1 MLQNLSDLHLFEDLP
16 DSVTQE
22 IKEMIDV
29 PVEDAYM
36 PDFDAEDPSVSED
49 MEEEISKEENECRH
63 LNLSRVATDTILKAN
78 ESDFAKRVVQTLL
91 DVQKKE
97 RCDIIEYPTS
107 MPDIRTFLF
116 YFSGKMGGSVNVEFK
131 DDLKYSFGDN
141 RTIETRNMCDMDKT
155 VVALAKEFEGKI
167 YFGIYAKTQLF
178 IVVPGAV
185 FLLMLCGMNTIT
197 DLTDRDLLY
206 RFMKCVVW
214 KEASRVKM
222 VDYVVFDRSFRTT
235 SLKVRKQECDVKMNY
250 NDDIPDEKIF
260 NWINSNES
268 GLMVL
273 HGEPGTGKTSYI
285 RDLVYRTKNRFM
297 FFDKSL
303 FQHMTDASLIE
314 MLLEHRNSIIVL
326 EDCEDLLTDRTGF
339 GSCMTTILNLTDG
352 ILGDS
357 LRFKFICT
365 FNADIVD
372 IDPAILR
379 KGRMR
384 LKYEF
389 KKLDG
394 KKAVALGKKLG
405 VDVPE
410 KEMALCEVYNFVEDN
425 GKPPEK
431 EKAKVGF

>member
-1 MLQNLSDLHLFEDLP
+1 MLQNLSDLHLLEDLP
-16 DSVTQE
+16 DSVIQE
-22 IKEMIDV
+22 IKEMKDAPIDS
-29 PVEDAYM
+29 DYM

-49 MEEEISKEENECRH
+49 MEEEISKEENEFH
-63 LNLSRVATDTILKAN
+63 QLNLTKVSAETIEKAN
-78 ESDFAKRVVQTLL
+78 DNDFAKRVSQTLL
-91 DVQKKE
+91 DIQKKE

-107 MPDIRTFLF
+107 TPDVRTFFF
-116 YFSGKMGGSVNVEFK
+116 YFNNKMGGSVNVEFK
-131 DDLKYSFGDN
+131 DDLKYSFGEN
-141 RTIETRNMCDMDKT
+141 RTIETKNMCDLEKT
-155 VVALAKEFEGKI
+155 IVSLVKEFAGQI
-167 YFGIYAKTQLF
+167 YIGAYAKTQLF
-178 IVVPGAV
+178 IVVPSGA
-185 FLLMLCGMNTIT
+185 FLLMLCGTNAIV
-197 DLTDRDLLY
+197 DLTNRDILY
-206 RFMKCVVW
+206 RFLKCIVW
-214 KEASRVKM
+214 KESSRVKM

-235 SLKVRKQECDVKMNY
+235 SLKVRKQECDVKANY
-250 NDDIPDEKIF
+250 NDDLPDEKIF
-260 NWINSNES
+260 NWINSDES

-285 RDLVYRTKNRFM
+285 RNLVYRTKNRFM

-410 KEMALCEVYNFVEDN
+410 KEMALCEVYNYAEDN
-425 GKPPEK
+425 GKPQEK

>member
-1 MLQNLSDLHLFEDLP
+1 MLQKFSDLHLLEDLS
-16 DSVTQE
+16 DSVIQE
-22 IKEMIDV
+22 IKEMKDV

-49 MEEEISKEENECRH
+49 MEEEISKEENECHH
-63 LNLSRVATDTILKAN
+63 LNLSKVATDTISKAN

-141 RTIETRNMCDMDKT
+141 RTIETKNMCDMDKT

-167 YFGIYAKTQLF
+167 YFGTYAKTQFF

-235 SLKVRKQECDVKMNY
+235 SLKVRKQECDVKTNY
-250 NDDIPDEKIF
+250 NDDLPDEKIF

-410 KEMALCEVYNFVEDN
+410 KEMALCEVYNYVEDN

>member
-1 MLQNLSDLHLFEDLP
+1 MGSSPASSTNFKKKNNQLDKMSTDIPYEADYDFMDFMDEDEEQVDDFGVTIPKEVADAILRVRHGSMSDRVFSALSKTKADAIQFSTSLP
-16 DSVTQE
+16 DLRVLFF
-22 IKEMIDV
+22 EMFGEQGSCVNIEFKNDSFADFGEDKIPLKDMCSIEETACALADAFGKDNIYMAAMNRADIFIIVDGCICNLMPCGANILYDV
-29 PVEDAYM
+29 E
-36 PDFDAEDPSVSED
+36 
-49 MEEEISKEENECRH
+49 K
-63 LNLSRVATDTILKAN
+63 
-78 ESDFAKRVVQTLL
+78 
-91 DVQKKE
+91 
-97 RCDIIEYPTS
+97 
-107 MPDIRTFLF
+107 
-116 YFSGKMGGSVNVEFK
+116 VEFFKKIIKTIKWKK
-131 DDLKYSFGDN
+131 DNKH
-141 RTIETRNMCDMDKT
+141 
-155 VVALAKEFEGKI
+155 
-167 YFGIYAKTQLF
+167 
-178 IVVPGAV
+178 
-185 FLLMLCGMNTIT
+185 
-197 DLTDRDLLY
+197 
-206 RFMKCVVW
+206 
-214 KEASRVKM
+214 KM

-235 SLKVRKQECDVKMNY
+235 SLKVKKQECDIKMNY

-260 NWINSNES
+260 NWINSDES

-285 RDLVYRTKNRFM
+285 RNLVYRTKNRFM
-297 FFDKSL
+297 FFDKSI
-303 FQHMTDASLIE
+303 FHHMTDSSLIE
-314 MLLEHRNSIIVL
+314 MLLKHRNSIIVL

-410 KEMALCEVYNFVEDN
+410 KDMALCEVYNFVEDN

>member
-1 MLQNLSDLHLFEDLP
+1 MKDAPIDSD
-16 DSVTQE
+16 
-22 IKEMIDV
+22 
-29 PVEDAYM
+29 YM

-49 MEEEISKEENECRH
+49 MEEEISKEENEFH
-63 LNLSRVATDTILKAN
+63 QLNLSKVSAETIRKAN
-78 ESDFAKRVVQTLL
+78 DNDFARRAEQTML
-91 DVQKKE
+91 DIQKKE

-107 MPDIRTFLF
+107 TPDIRTFFF
-116 YFSGKMGGSVNVEFK
+116 YFNQKMGGSASVEFK
-131 DDLKYSFGDN
+131 DDLKYCFGEN
-141 RTIETRNMCDMDKT
+141 RTIETKNMCDLEKT
-155 VVALAKEFEGKI
+155 IVALSKEFEGKI
-167 YFGIYAKTQLF
+167 YFGVYAKTQLF
-178 IVVPGAV
+178 IVVPNGV
-185 FLLMLCGMNTIT
+185 FLLMLCGMNAIM
-197 DLTDRDLLY
+197 DFTDRDVLY
-206 RFMKCVVW
+206 RFLKCIVW
-214 KEASRVKM
+214 KESSRVKM

-235 SLKVRKQECDVKMNY
+235 SLKVRKQDCDVKMNY
-250 NDDIPDEKIF
+250 NDDLPDEKIF

-365 FNADIVD
+365 FNANIVD

-389 KKLDG
+389 KKLTAE
-394 KKAVALGKKLG
+394 KAVALGKKLG
-405 VDVPE
+405 VNVPE
-410 KEMALCEVYNFVEDN
+410 KEMPLCEVYNYTEEN
-425 GKPPEK
+425 GHENK

>member
-1 MLQNLSDLHLFEDLP
+1 MLQKFSDLHLLEDLS
-16 DSVTQE
+16 DSVIQE
-22 IKEMIDV
+22 IKEMKDV

-63 LNLSRVATDTILKAN
+63 LNLSKAATDTILKAN
-78 ESDFAKRVVQTLL
+78 ESDFSKRVVQTLL

-141 RTIETRNMCDMDKT
+141 RTIETKNMCDLEKT

-167 YFGIYAKTQLF
+167 YFGTYAKTQLF
-178 IVVPGAV
+178 IVIPGAV

-235 SLKVRKQECDVKMNY
+235 SLKVRKQECDVKTNY
-250 NDDIPDEKIF
+250 NDDLPDDKIF

-389 KKLDG
+389 KKLTAE
-394 KKAVALGKKLG
+394 KAVALGKKLG
-405 VDVPE
+405 VEVPE
-410 KEMALCEVYNFVEDN
+410 KEMPLCEVYNYTEEN
-425 GKPPEK
+425 GHENK
-431 EKAKVGF
+431 EKARVGF